1 MMARHS
7 ISHFAFYTLHF
18 ALKDLSMPTDLSL
31 PLPHL
36 ARQYL
41 LREGIAFLNHGSY
54 GACPRPVFERY
65 QAIQRELE
73 AQPVEFLSR
82 RITGLLAEA
91 RGHLERYIGAE
102 PGTVVFAS
110 NVTHALNIVARSL
123 ELRPGDEVLSTD
135 HEYGAIERTWT
146 YNCEK
151 RGARYVA
158 RPLPLP
164 LESPEQ
170 VVEQVWAGV
179 NERTRVIAISHI
191 TSPTAVILPVAE
203 ICRRAREAGIIT
215 VIDGAHAPGQID
227 LDMRAIGADY
237 YGGNCHKWLSS
248 AKGAGFLYAR
258 PEMQARLEPLIVG
271 WGWRA
276 RRPSGSDYIDYFDW
290 LGTDDP
296 AAFLSV
302 PAAIAFQRQNDWSA
316 VRQACHAL
324 ASEARAR
331 VAVLTGL
338 PQPYPD
344 TPEWYAQMTLLPV
357 PAPAAELQRRLW
369 EEFKV
374 EIPGVAWQGHNFL
387 RISVQAYNT
396 PSDVERLVEGL
407 THLVY
412 R

>member
-1 MMARHS
+1 M
-7 ISHFAFYTLHF
+7 
-18 ALKDLSMPTDLSL
+18 KDLSMTTTLAL

-36 ARQYL
+36 AEQYL
-41 LREGIAFLNHGSY
+41 LRPGIAFLNHGSF

-73 AQPVEFLSR
+73 SQPVEFLNR
-82 RITGLLAEA
+82 RISGLLAEA
-91 RGHLERYIGAE
+91 RGQLEDYIGAE
-102 PGTVVFAS
+102 PGTVVFAA

-135 HEYGAIERTWT
+135 HEYGAIERAWT

-151 RGARYVA
+151 RGARYVV

-164 LESPEQ
+164 FESSEQ
-170 VVEQVWAGV
+170 VVEQLWAGV

-191 TSPTAVILPVAE
+191 TSPTAMILPVAA
-203 ICRRAREAGIIT
+203 ICRRARETGIIT
-215 VIDGAHAPGQID
+215 VIDGAHAPGQLD

-258 PEMQARLEPLIVG
+258 PEMQARLEPLVVG

-276 RRPSGSDYIDYFDW
+276 RRPSGSDYIDIFDW

-302 PAAIAFQRQNDWSA
+302 PAAIEFQRRNDWPS
-316 VRQACHAL
+316 VRHACHAL
-324 ASEARAR
+324 ASQARAR
-331 VAVLTGL
+331 VAALTGL

-357 PAPAAELQRRLW
+357 PVPAAELQRRLW
-369 EEFKV
+369 EEFQV
-374 EIPGVAWQGHNFL
+374 EIPGVVWHDHNFL
-387 RISVQAYNT
+387 RISIQAYNT
-396 PSDVERLVEGL
+396 PTDVDRLVEGL
-407 THLVY
+407 IALLG